1 MNPLRI
7 IPFSFLLLL
16 SSFMPTK
23 CQTDLSPRKLTI
35 PEVKSNK
42 DVQLSSLMTPIT
54 LHENPEEKFLSSLS
68 VPLSHIPKGTNI
80 ASGPRDA
87 LR

>member
-7 IPFSFLLLL
+7 LSISFLFLL
-16 SSFMPTK
+16 SYFKPAK

-35 PEVKSNK
+35 PEVKRNK
-42 DVQLSSLMTPIT
+42 NVQLSSLMTPLT
-54 LHENPEEKFLSSLS
+54 VHENTKDKFLGSLP
-68 VPLSHIPKGTNI
+68 VPISHIPKGTNI
-80 ASGPRDA
+80 QSGPRDA